1 MPAQARY
8 GHFNWIA
15 PFYDRLFAGAN
26 LEELFAHLALEPG
39 MRLLDLGG
47 GTGRVTAG
55 PDAGEA
61 IVLVADP
68 APGMVAKARRKGL
81 AAVRA
86 QAEALPFATASFDRV
101 LVVDAFHH
109 FADQPLAAAE
119 MVRVLKPDGRLL
131 IAEPDFRRWPVKGVA
146 LAEKL
151 LLMQSHFHTPEALA
165 SLFTVVGGR
174 LLAIVRNGLSAYVVL
189 TKRP

>member
-1 MPAQARY
+1 MPARARY
-8 GHFNWIA
+8 GHFHWIA
-15 PFYDRLFAGAN
+15 PFYDRLVAGLDSKA
-26 LEELFAHLALEPG
+26 LFTHLAMEPG

-47 GTGRVTAG
+47 GTGRVSAG
-55 PDAGEA
+55 LGISAA

-68 APGMVAKARRKGL
+68 APGMLRQARAKGL
-81 AAVRA
+81 TAVRA

-119 MVRVLKPDGRLL
+119 MVRVLKPEGRLL
-131 IAEPDFRRWPVKGVA
+131 VAEPDLRRWPVKGIA

-151 LLMQSHFHTPEALA
+151 LLMQSHFYAPEALV

-174 LLAIVRNGLSAYVVL
+174 LLTIVRNGFSAYVVL
-189 TKRP
+189 TKQS

>member
-15 PFYDRLFAGAN
+15 PFYDCFFAGADY
-26 LEELFAHLALEPG
+26 EALFAHLAMGPG

-47 GTGRVTAG
+47 GTGRVA
-55 PDAGEA
+55 AALEA
-61 IVLVADP
+61 IEAVVLVADP
-68 APGMVAKARRKGL
+68 APGMVAQARAKGL
-81 AAVRA
+81 TAVRA

-109 FADQPLAAAE
+109 FADQPMAAAE

-131 IAEPDFRRWPVKGVA
+131 IAEPDLRRWPVKGVA
-146 LAEKL
+146 LVEKL
-151 LLMQSHFHTPEALA
+151 LLMQSRFHTPEALGA
-165 SLFTVVGGR
+165 LFTAVGGR
-174 LLAIVRNGLSAYVVL
+174 LLTIVRNGFSAYIVL
-189 TKRP
+189 TRQG

>member
-1 MPAQARY
+1 M
-8 GHFNWIA
+8 A
-15 PFYDRLFAGAN
+15 PFYDRLFAGLDAGA
-26 LEELFAHLALEPG
+26 LATHLAMEPG

-47 GTGRVTAG
+47 GTGRVSAG
-55 PDAGEA
+55 LGISAA

-68 APGMVAKARRKGL
+68 APGMLRQARAKGL
-81 AAVRA
+81 TAVRA

-119 MVRVLKPDGRLL
+119 MVRVLKPEGRLL
-131 IAEPDFRRWPVKGVA
+131 VAEPDLRRWPVKGIA
-146 LAEKL
+146 LAEKV
-151 LLMQSHFHTPEALA
+151 LLMQSHFYAPEALA

-174 LLAIVRNGLSAYVVL
+174 LVAIVRNGFSAYVVL
-189 TKRP
+189 TKPL

>member
-1 MPAQARY
+1 MPARARY

-15 PFYDRLFAGAN
+15 PFYDRLFVGLDSEA
-26 LEELFAHLALEPG
+26 LFTHLAMGPG

-47 GTGRVTAG
+47 GTGRVTAAL
-55 PDAGEA
+55 DTGEA

-68 APGMVAKARRKGL
+68 APGMLAQARAKGMT
-81 AAVRA
+81 AVRA
-86 QAEALPFATASFDRV
+86 QAEALPFATASFDRI

-131 IAEPDFRRWPVKGVA
+131 IAEPDLHRWPVKGIA

-151 LLMQSHFHTPEALA
+151 LLMQSRFHTPEALA

-174 LLAIVRNGLSAYVVL
+174 LLAIVRNGFSADVVL